1 MSDRVPVR
9 ITLVEGGSLTFLGE
23 PFESGDRTAIYTG
36 QETALVNIPGKPYGF
51 YALVAPATIPNEGLL
66 EIQLLPGADFQR
78 RVRIKVLN
86 DTVVGWVPLT
96 DVYHARRLEFLP
108 AEITDIS
115 AEGPLKE
122 PPEKTV
128 LDWVLGDDPF

>member
-1 MSDRVPVR
+1 MSDRVPVH

-23 PFESGDRTAIYTG
+23 PFESGDRTAVYTG
-36 QETALVNIPGKPYGF
+36 QETALVKIPGKPDGF
-51 YALVAPATIPNEGLL
+51 YALIAPATIPNEGLL
-66 EIQLLPGADFQR
+66 EIQLLPGADFQG

-96 DVYHARRLEFLP
+96 DVYHARRLEFPP
-108 AEITDIS
+108 AEITGIS

>member
-1 MSDRVPVR
+1 MSKQVPVC
-9 ITLVEGGSLTFLGE
+9 ITFVEGGSLTFMGE
-23 PFESGDRTAIYTG
+23 PFESGNRTAVFTG
-36 QETALVNIPGKPYGF
+36 QVSLVEIPGKPDGLYT
-51 YALVAPATIPNEGLL
+51 LVAPATVPNEGLL
-66 EIQLLPGADFQR
+66 EIQLSPGGDFQG

-108 AEITDIS
+108 AEITDTS
-115 AEGPLKE
+115 VEDPLKE
-122 PPEKTV
+122 PSGKTV

>member
-1 MSDRVPVR
+1 MSEQVPVC
-9 ITLVEGGSLTFLGE
+9 ITFVEGGSLTFMGE
-23 PFESGDRTAIYTG
+23 PLESGDRTAVYTG
-36 QETALVNIPGKPYGF
+36 LETALVKIPDKPDGF
-51 YALVAPATIPNEGLL
+51 YALIAPATIPNEGLL
-66 EIQLLPGADFQR
+66 EIQLLPGGFQG

-86 DTVVGWVPLT
+86 DSVVGWVPMS
-96 DVYHARRLEFLP
+96 DVYHARRLRFPP
-108 AEITDIS
+108 AKITDTS